1 MKNITVFTIVL
12 FLVACGGQLGSLK
25 VESVEINDTQV
36 ESNKVVN
43 DASENEE
50 ATNEANEVANNENE
64 GKDKETLTNE
74 YKESLENE
82 DTTKISDDLKALE
95 EFATLEEE
103 IDLSEAQIEIIEDNY
118 GKRILLIKDA
128 EGNKTHKSIFSKKV
142 SKLKII
148 EFDGGQIFNEVIE

>member
-1 MKNITVFTIVL
+1 MKNITVFTIAL
-12 FLVACGGQLGSLK
+12 FLVACGGQIGSSK
-25 VESVEINDTQV
+25 VESVTINETQV
-36 ESNKVVN
+36 ESNEVVN
-43 DASENEE
+43 DALQNNE
-50 ATNEANEVANNENE
+50 ATNTSNEILNNEND
-64 GKDKETLTNE
+64 GKDKGTLANE

-103 IDLSEAQIEIIEDNY
+103 LDLSEAQIEIIEDNY

-128 EGNKTHKSIFSKKV
+128 EGNKTHKSIFAKKV
-142 SKLKII
+142 NKLKII

>member
-1 MKNITVFTIVL
+1 MKNITVFTIAL
-12 FLVACGGQLGSLK
+12 FLVACGGQLGSSK
-25 VESVEINDTQV
+25 VESVEIDDTQV
-36 ESNKVVN
+36 ESNEVVN
-43 DASENEE
+43 DASENE
-50 ATNEANEVANNENE
+50 ANEVSNNENE

>member
-1 MKNITVFTIVL
+1 MKNITVFTIAL
-12 FLVACGGQLGSLK
+12 FLVACGGQLGSSK
-25 VESVEINDTQV
+25 VESVEIDDTQV
-36 ESNKVVN
+36 ESNEVVN
-43 DASENEE
+43 DASE
-50 ATNEANEVANNENE
+50 NEANEVANNENE

>member
-1 MKNITVFTIVL
+1 MKNITVFTIAL
-12 FLVACGGQLGSLK
+12 FLVACGGQLGSSK
-25 VESVEINDTQV
+25 VESVEIDDTQV
-36 ESNKVVN
+36 ESNEVVN
-43 DASENEE
+43 DASE
-50 ATNEANEVANNENE
+50 NEANEVANNENE

-103 IDLSEAQIEIIEDNY
+103 INLSEAQIEIIEDNY